1 MNTLGNDV
9 YVTRGETWTYD
20 ATIVNNDGSP
30 YIVSNQY
37 PNPYY
42 LFKLSS
48 DLYKINNR
56 YYEEIWCPI
65 DANATFYCSEPLQ
78 LTEFPEAFKISDLSS
93 DAQKDLR
100 GDTKKEGLNLSNYA
114 VYYMIDN
121 DGNTIYKH
129 WIITGDID
137 ENGDS
142 PGKWED
148 YVCNF
153 RLAFMSR
160 DTVNWTAQTYIYKLD
175 VVSGEKINKGNLNTD
190 DITHSNH
197 IVEGRIIVA
206 GNLDSNSNGG
216 TL

>member
-65 DANATFYCSEPLQ
+65 VASDTFYCSEPLQ
-78 LTEFPEAFKISDLSS
+78 LTKFPNKFTTSDLSEA
-93 DAQKDLR
+93 AQKDIENGQGKL
-100 GDTKKEGLNLSNYA
+100 TLANYA
-114 VYYMIDN
+114 VYYVVDT
-121 DGNTIYKH
+121 DGNNVYKR
-129 WIITGDID
+129 WIIDTEDKD
-137 ENGDS
+137 NG
-142 PGKWED
+142 GRWED
-148 YVCNF
+148 YSCNF

-175 VVSGEKINKGNLNTD
+175 VVSGEKINEGNLNTD

>member
-9 YVTRGETWTYD
+9 YVTRGESWTYD
-20 ATIVNNDGSP
+20 AIIVNNDGSP

-48 DLYKINNR
+48 DIYKINNR

-65 DANATFYCSEPLQ
+65 AANATFYCSEPLQ
-78 LTEFPEAFKISDLSS
+78 LTEFPEAFKISDLSEA
-93 DAQKDLR
+93 AQKDITNSQGKL
-100 GDTKKEGLNLSNYA
+100 TVANYA
-114 VYYMIDN
+114 VYYVVDT
-121 DGNTIYKH
+121 DGNNIYKR
-129 WIITGDID
+129 WIIDTEDKV
-137 ENGDS
+137 NG
-142 PGKWED
+142 GRWED

-175 VVSGEKINKGNLNTD
+175 VVSGEKINEGNLNTD

-206 GNLDSNSNGG
+206 GNLDSNLNGG

>member
-1 MNTLGNDV
+1 MITLGNDV
-9 YVTRGETWTYD
+9 YVTRGESWTYD

-65 DANATFYCSEPLQ
+65 DADVTFYCSEPLQ
-78 LTEFPEAFKISDLSS
+78 LTEFPDEFTISDLS
-93 DAQKDLR
+93 AAAKDDIDKSQGKL
-100 GDTKKEGLNLSNYA
+100 TLANYA
-114 VYYMIDN
+114 VYYVVDT
-121 DGNTIYKH
+121 DGNNVYKR
-129 WIITGDID
+129 WIIDTEDKA
-137 ENGDS
+137 NG
-142 PGKWED
+142 GRWED
-148 YVCNF
+148 YSCNF

-175 VVSGEKINKGNLNTD
+175 VVSGEKINEGNLNTD

>member
-9 YVTRGETWTYD
+9 YVTRGESWTYD

-48 DLYKINNR
+48 DIYKINNR
-56 YYEEIWCPI
+56 YYDEIWCPI
-65 DANATFYCSEPLQ
+65 NAGDTFYCSEPLQ
-78 LTEFPEAFKISDLSS
+78 LTEFSNPFNLALLGDVIKQEISD
-93 DAQKDLR
+93 K
-100 GDTKKEGLNLSNYA
+100 GLTADNYA
-114 VYYMIDN
+114 VYYVVDT
-121 DGNTIYKH
+121 DGNRIYKK
-129 WIITGDID
+129 WISADKPNEETGNI
-137 ENGDS
+137 
-142 PGKWED
+142 PGRWED
-148 YVCNF
+148 YSCNF

-175 VVSGEKINKGNLNTD
+175 VVSGEKINEGNLNTD

>member
-9 YVTRGETWTYD
+9 YVTRGESWTYD

-78 LTEFPEAFKISDLSS
+78 LTEFPVAFTTSDLSEA
-93 DAQKDLR
+93 AQNDIENSQGKL
-100 GDTKKEGLNLSNYA
+100 TLANYA
-114 VYYMIDN
+114 VYYVVDT
-121 DGNTIYKH
+121 DGNNVYKR
-129 WIITGDID
+129 WIIDTEDKA
-137 ENGDS
+137 NG
-142 PGKWED
+142 GRWED
-148 YVCNF
+148 YSCNF

-160 DTVNWTAQTYIYKLD
+160 DTVNWTAQTYTYKLD
-175 VVSGEKINKGNLNTD
+175 VVSGEKINEGNLNTD